1 MFDRFDV
8 CDAYYQFARDFHR
21 GQWSPEYAIFGRLDR
36 LRYSP
41 ARSVAD
47 GGPSALS
54 QNARLILSGLIR
66 RQRAGDKAKGTQC

>member
-8 CDAYYQFARDFHR
+8 CDAYYQFARDYHR
-21 GQWSPEYAIFGRLDR
+21 GQWSSEYAIFGRLDR
-36 LRYSP
+36 VGYSP

-54 QNARLILSGLIR
+54 ANARFILSGLIR
-66 RQRAGDKAKGTQC
+66 RQRAGANVGG